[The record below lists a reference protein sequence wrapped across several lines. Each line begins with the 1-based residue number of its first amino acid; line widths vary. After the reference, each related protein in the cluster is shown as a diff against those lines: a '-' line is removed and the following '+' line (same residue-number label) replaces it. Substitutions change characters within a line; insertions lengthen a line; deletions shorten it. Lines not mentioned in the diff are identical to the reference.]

1 MFKNLKGTMS
11 KERKESMRTMC
22 YQITVL
28 IVLDI
33 IKKNQIGILDLK
45 STITEMKN
53 LLEELTGRFQ
63 LAEEKN

>member
-1 MFKNLKGTMS
+1 MS

>member
-1 MFKNLKGTMS
+1 MS
-11 KERKESMRTMC
+11 KELKESMRTMC
-22 YQITVL
+22 HQITVL